1 MTVLEALK
9 AIVIMKNNDWRLS
22 QMPIHKDS
30 NMNLIHSD
38 FNSFK
43 TVHRL
48 IKVSQFLPGMMKQ
61 QIQTV

>member
-1 MTVLEALK
+1 MTVLKALK

-30 NMNLIHSD
+30 NMNLINSD

-43 TVHRL
+43 TVCRL
-48 IKVSQFLPGMMKQ
+48 IKVNQFLAGMMKQ

>member
-22 QMPIHKDS
+22 QMPIRKDS

-48 IKVSQFLPGMMKQ
+48 INVSQFLPGMMKQ
-61 QIQTV
+61 QIRTV

>member
-1 MTVLEALK
+1 
-9 AIVIMKNNDWRLS
+9 
-22 QMPIHKDS
+22 MPIHKDS
-30 NMNLIHSD
+30 NMNLINSD

-43 TVHRL
+43 TVCRL